1 MKRSTGLRIWSAA
14 AVIALAALLAG
25 CGGGGGGG
33 APAAPRRSNMN
44 VRVEIPRAAL
54 IGVSESDAVISV
66 LSYDTE
72 GVATVVASATAT
84 ITYDEATGKNKG
96 SFSISEIPAGRYVC
110 AVSVYPAGSAPRT
123 NAVVSGAV
131 YLGALVAITVGVT
144 SDVTINPASTVKAL
158 ATMFYSHLYGITMP
172 SDSVILAI
180 NSQVN
185 AMIAATPPLDPVN
198 FINGYYTQGADPFDP
213 ANWNEGL
220 EIELYSILEGADLLV
235 GAASGLLS
243 VSGIMEYSSA
253 SVSLGS
259 YTGAVSLSGIEVTAT
274 PYETGTSYT
283 ATTNAQG
290 GFSFSNI
297 PVGSYQL
304 MIGMLY
310 GPSFTVSLG
319 GNTALSELNLCSG
332 MSQPPTYLSLT
343 GVHNYPNPWTS
354 TSGNIVF
361 SAAPESTYTE
371 GGTIQVGVDVYSLA
385 GALEKTVSAT
395 HTGTIPAANGALSL
409 ATWDGITSG
418 TNYIGSGVYVYVV
431 TANDGIYETNV
442 NSCMIVTAPKPV
454 CGNNI
459 IETGE
464 QCEDG
469 NTTSGDGCS
478 ATCQTEATAA
488 CSSAALAYVSTAKSH
503 LFIPSITE
511 AEYNAAKTA
520 VTSALA
526 ASPNCPDANLVGA
539 FVDLIGEANRVGTL
553 VLANP
558 QTIFPIGLSYSAPTT
573 IGARALA
580 PVTGPIVGGLP
591 RTSQGTISGT
601 STPSEMQAELE
612 TNVLPVLTGA
622 LTKLNKV
629 KTAAAADTGW
639 LFSYP
644 KDPAY
649 PELGSEYIDKN
660 DVDLLIGVYK
670 LVVAQV
676 KYLLAYNFDLPV
688 GYVSTDPC
696 PEEICSLWDPYGVCT
711 SMVVDDSFEALA
723 NLNTCDLAD
732 NSPMD
737 GIITPT
743 ESFPPSPFGT
753 FRTGGSTYLAAAK
766 SDMSGGLSLIY
777 TAITNILLEANQD
790 VAGMGMA
797 AGMIADIEHY
807 KHYVSKLAASFGG
820 TPTSITVPATDE
832 CWYYDGY
839 SYYSD
844 YVLDPTYNIPI
855 PACDAQFTTSP
866 AITASVK
873 LGALYAITD
882 FRNVLTNYT
891 IATGEY
897 DMTGVTTIAGI
908 FPNGVQESWFN
919 YEVHVSRFGFYI
931 PLVCAVTGAPI
942 YTESATV
949 VIDGHTINLG
959 MCDGGYAVCK
969 ATQWPTSLPAS
980 GEYITMNDMGGT
992 AATLSVP
999 GYVPV
1004 SLTLYEEGYNQSVPL
1019 TSLTP

>member
-14 AVIALAALLAG
+14 PVIALAALLAG
-25 CGGGGGGG
+25 CGGGGGGGG

-44 VRVEIPRAAL
+44 VRVEIPRTAL
-54 IGVSESDAVISV
+54 SVVSDAVISV
-66 LSYDTE
+66 LSYDSA
-72 GVATVVASATAT
+72 GGATVVAGATAT
-84 ITYDEATGKNKG
+84 ITYDDATGKYKG

-110 AVSVYPAGSAPRT
+110 TVSVYPEGSTT
-123 NAVVSGAV
+123 NSVN
-131 YLGALVAITVGVT
+131 LGSLVDITSGVT
-144 SDVTINPASTVKAL
+144 SNVTITPASTVKAL
-158 ATMFYSHLYGITMP
+158 AALYYAHLYGAALSAVSTT
-172 SDSVILAI
+172 VELAI
-180 NSQVN
+180 STEVN
-185 AMIAATPPLDPVN
+185 GLIAATTPLDPVN
-198 FINGYYTQGADPFDP
+198 FINGYYTQGADPFDI
-213 ANWNEGL
+213 ANWTTGL
-220 EIELYSILEGADLLV
+220 ETELYGILDGADLLV
-235 GAASGLLS
+235 GAAAGSLS
-243 VSGIMEYSSA
+243 VSGIMEYSTT
-253 SVSLGS
+253 SVSLGP
-259 YTGAVSLSGIEVTAT
+259 YTGTISLSGIEVTAT
-274 PYETGTSYT
+274 PAVTGTSYT

-290 GFSFSNI
+290 DFSFSNI

-304 MIGMLY
+304 MVGMLY

-319 GNTALSELNLCSG
+319 GNTAITELNLCSG
-332 MSQPPTYLSLT
+332 VTAPITPLTLT

-371 GGTIQVGVDVYSLA
+371 GGTIQVGVDVYGLA

-395 HTGTIPAANGALSL
+395 HAGTIPSENGAYSL

-418 TNYIGSGVYVYVV
+418 TNYIGSGVYVYIV

-442 NSCMIVTAPKPV
+442 NSCMIVTAPEPV

-459 IETGE
+459 LETGE

-488 CSSAALAYVSTAKSH
+488 CSSAALGYVATAKSN
-503 LFIPSITE
+503 LFIPSIT
-511 AEYNAAKTA
+511 ATEYNAAKTA
-520 VTSALA
+520 VTSALFV
-526 ASPNCPDANLVGA
+526 SPNCPDANLIGA
-539 FVDLIGEANRVGTL
+539 FVDLIGEADRIGTQ
-553 VLANP
+553 VLLNP
-558 QTIFPIGLSYSAPTT
+558 YTIFPIGLSYDTGT
-573 IGARALA
+573 IIGARALA
-580 PVTGPIVGGLP
+580 PVVGPIVGGLP

-629 KTAAAADTGW
+629 RTAAAADAGW

-649 PELGSEYIDKN
+649 PELGIEYIDKN
-660 DVDLLIGVYK
+660 DVDLLTGVYQ
-670 LVVAQV
+670 LVLAQV

-688 GYVSTDPC
+688 GYVDTDPC
-696 PEEICSLWDPYGVCT
+696 KEEICSLWDQYGSCT
-711 SMVVDDSFEALA
+711 SWVIDGSFEALA
-723 NLNTCDLAD
+723 MPNTCEAAD
-732 NSPMD
+732 TTTPPD

-753 FRTGGSTYLAAAK
+753 VRTGGYLSAAK
-766 SDMSGGLSLIY
+766 TDMSGGLSLIY

-790 VAGMGMA
+790 VAGMSMA
-797 AGMIADIEHY
+797 AGMIADIEQY
-807 KHYVSKLAASFGG
+807 KHYVSELAASFGG
-820 TPTSITVPATDE
+820 PTSITVPATDE
-832 CWYYDGY
+832 CWYLQGGY
-839 SYYSD
+839 YYSD
-844 YVLDPTYNIPI
+844 SVFDPTYNT
-855 PACDAQFTTSP
+855 ADLVGCAAHFTTGP
-866 AITASVK
+866 AITASIY
-873 LGALYAITD
+873 LGALYDITN

-897 DMTGVTTIAGI
+897 DMSGVATIAGI

-931 PLVCAVTGAPI
+931 PLFYAVTGAPI
-942 YTESATV
+942 YTASATV
-949 VIDGHTINLG
+949 VIDGYTINLS
-959 MCDGGYAVCK
+959 MCDGGYTVCK

-980 GEYITMNDMGGT
+980 GEYITMNDMYGT
-992 AATLSVP
+992 AATLTVP

-1004 SLTLYEEGYNQSVPL
+1004 SLILDGEGYNQSV
-1019 TSLTP
+1019 SLTLTP